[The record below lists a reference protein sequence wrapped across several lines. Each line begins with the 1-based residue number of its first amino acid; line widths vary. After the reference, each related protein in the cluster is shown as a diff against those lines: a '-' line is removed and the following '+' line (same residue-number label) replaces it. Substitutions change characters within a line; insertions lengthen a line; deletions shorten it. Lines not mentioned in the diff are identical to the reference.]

1 MIQGRIEPT
10 PEQQL
15 AELRKAFERYNLL
28 ADQLHG
34 DPEMDPGERE
44 AREQDARRIA
54 HAYEKSIANAMARTF
69 RKDRWY
75 VAMPSFSYV
84 GILLVFFFVGA
95 AAASA
100 ALLVVFRPAI
110 FQFGP
115 SRPQSIASARPVPP
129 DAQGRPGVELP
140 PGAQARPELDAKAD
154 VNAKPATAPKIGNA
168 AMPADASSG
177 KAGVLAPAKARPA
190 ESQDPRLRT
199 VKPAPAPQK
208 SAPPDTAIKQAALPR
223 ANAAKPA
230 ETPVIAPRGSVPPK
244 APPDTA
250 VKQAALPR
258 ANAVKAA
265 ETPVIAPRGSAPP
278 KAPPDTGIKQAAL
291 PRPNVIQPLPAAPQA
306 AAPQIATLQAAAPKA
321 GPAQA
326 APASIIATFQIPA
339 TAPDPTPAPPPATIA
354 PVAQPPATIATAAPL
369 AAAIAPPVQAPS
381 RPEPIIATH
390 VSPPYPELSKG
401 LGEQGTTMMLVAVSP
416 QGAADDCNIVKS
428 SSSLRLDMAACSYV
442 QAHWKWKPATRNGQ
456 PIAASTNVTVVW
468 NLKSGR

>member
-84 GILLVFFFVGA
+84 RILLVFFFVGA

-129 DAQGRPGVELP
+129 NAQGRPGVELP
-140 PGAQARPELDAKAD
+140 PGAQARPELDAKAN
-154 VNAKPATAPKIGNA
+154 VNVKPATATKIGNA

-177 KAGVLAPAKARPA
+177 KAGVLAPANARPA
-190 ESQDPRLRT
+190 ESQDPRLRA
-199 VKPAPAPQK
+199 VKSAPVPQK

-223 ANAAKPA
+223 
-230 ETPVIAPRGSVPPK
+230 
-244 APPDTA
+244 
-250 VKQAALPR
+250 
-258 ANAVKAA
+258 
-265 ETPVIAPRGSAPP
+265 
-278 KAPPDTGIKQAAL
+278 
-291 PRPNVIQPLPAAPQA
+291 PNVTQPQPATPPAAAPQA
-306 AAPQIATLQAAAPKA
+306 AAPQIATPQAATPKA
-321 GPAQA
+321 SPAQA
-326 APASIIATFQIPA
+326 ASPSIIATFQIPA
-339 TAPDPTPAPPPATIA
+339 TAPVPAPAPPPATIA
-354 PVAQPPATIATAAPL
+354 PAAQPPATIATAAPL